1 MKMSRR
7 FSRVLLTGATLLLAS
22 ILLFLYLKSSTNQN
36 AAFIESR
43 DLIAQIKQLNAQW
56 ETEVLKARVAIN
68 HNYDSLVSPLTEMT
82 SLWGRFETIVPNHGR
97 NNSEQ
102 WQASHDAYL
111 NALKE
116 KTRLVE
122 QFKSHNAVL
131 RNSEAFLST
140 AEDDIQGQLAHLS
153 DDDKLLLQ
161 NIATDT
167 YDLLLSG
174 LAFAQ
179 ASSND
184 KAADIL
190 VGLNKLAVNKERLP
204 VELHAPIEIL
214 SNHIALILRE
224 QPVVNALLVKIAA
237 IPVAERLDDITKLLN
252 SDQQQDDIIDQRY
265 DFYTLVFSTL
275 LVILLLYLAIRL
287 QRSFAVINRVNKDLQ
302 VSNEGLEQRV
312 EERTRELK
320 DTQSELL
327 DTARQ
332 AGMAEIA
339 TNVLHNVGNVL
350 NSVNISADLVTR
362 KLRTSKALG
371 LGKAMQLINEH
382 SHDLGEFI
390 TRDEKGKLLPGYL
403 NQLVDAIAVE
413 QQSITEELA
422 LLSKSVDH
430 IKDIVATQ
438 QSYAGASSL
447 LEPLHVS
454 DLFED
459 ALRMNFGALTRHHVK
474 VVKDY
479 SDVPRVMGDKHRL
492 LLILINLISNA
503 KYAMSDLSDR
513 PRQMTL
519 GVKVVDNATLQVS
532 VKDEGEGIAPE
543 NMTRIFAHGF
553 TTRKE
558 GHGFGL
564 HSCALAAIEMNG
576 HLTAHSD
583 GPGKGALFTLQIPLI
598 NAEVKHEQPVEPASN
613 EAKRTLPGGFQPGV
627 AAGQSATGPRINPE
641 HRRQ

>member
-1 MKMSRR
+1 MTVSRNL
-7 FSRVLLTGATLLLAS
+7 SLAILAGMAALLAS
-22 ILLFLYLKSSTNQN
+22 ILLFLYFMSSSDQTTTYT
-36 AAFIESR
+36 ESR
-43 DLIAQIKQLNAQW
+43 DLIRQIKQLDAQW
-56 ETEVLKARVAIN
+56 EAEILKARIAIS
-68 HNYDSLVSPLTEMT
+68 HNYDPLVSPLTEMIR
-82 SLWGRFETIVPNHGR
+82 LWERFDTMESSHGR
-97 NNSEQ
+97 NDSAL
-102 WQASHDAYL
+102 WATSHDGYL
-111 NALKE
+111 NAIKE

-131 RNSEAFLST
+131 RNSLAFLPT
-140 AEDDIQGQLAHLS
+140 AEDDIQNQLANVS
-153 DDDKLLLQ
+153 DEDKLQLQ

-167 YDLLLSG
+167 YDLLLSS
-174 LAFAQ
+174 LEFSQ
-179 ASSND
+179 VTTD
-184 KAADIL
+184 DRAADIL
-190 VGLNKLAVNKERLP
+190 VGLNKLAVNQQRLP
-204 VELHAPIEIL
+204 EQFHGPVEIL

-224 QPVVNALLVKIAA
+224 QPIVNTLLEKIET
-237 IPVAERLDDITKLLN
+237 IQVAERLDDITSLLN
-252 SDQQQDDIIDQRY
+252 KDQQLNDAVNQKY
-265 DFYTLVFSTL
+265 HFYLLVFSTL
-275 LVILLLYLAIRL
+275 LVLLLLYLAIRL
-287 QRSFAVINRVNKDLQ
+287 MRSFSEINRVNKALQ
-302 VSNEGLEQRV
+302 TANEELEQRV
-312 EERTRELK
+312 EERTRELR

-327 DTARQ
+327 DTARM

-382 SHDLGEFI
+382 PQDLGHFI
-390 TRDEKGKLLPGYL
+390 TEDEKGKLLPGYL
-403 NQLVDAIAVE
+403 NQLVDAIALE
-413 QQSITEELA
+413 QQGITDELA
-422 LLSKSVDH
+422 QLSKSVDH

-438 QSYAGASSL
+438 QSYAGATSL
-447 LEPLHVS
+447 MEPLYLS
-454 DLFED
+454 ELLED
-459 ALRMNFGALTRHHVK
+459 ALRMNSGALTRHHVT

-479 SDVPRVMGDKHRL
+479 SDVPQVMGDKHRL

-513 PRQMTL
+513 PREMTL
-519 GVKVVDNATLQVS
+519 GVKVIDATTLQVS

-583 GPGKGALFTLQIPLI
+583 GPGKGALFTLQIPLKTV
-598 NAEVKHEQPVEPASN
+598 AG
-613 EAKRTLPGGFQPGV
+613 EA
-627 AAGQSATGPRINPE
+627 
-641 HRRQ
+641 